1 LEDKAIDK
9 PNKIVHL
16 TSLLDRVFPALKGDQ
31 VTFIGSTFVNYGE
44 EKPYLNH
51 CICLN
56 DSHNIGDN
64 VLECYSTEKEV
75 LCAWSRLI
83 MKEDPDIIIG
93 YNIFGFDYPFM
104 YERANQLDCMDEFMV
119 LGRHSV
125 QSTKLFE
132 TSIILASGPYDLK
145 MLPMSGRLQIDLYT
159 YMRKEFNLPSYK
171 LDYVSSY
178 LICDKVIRYE
188 NTEESCRIYSKNM
201 KGLERLHYVHFEI
214 HNHSSELYKDGKN
227 TKS

>member
-1 LEDKAIDK
+1 VESIDYERR
-9 PNKIVHL
+9 PRHHYWV
-16 TSLLDRVFPALKGDQ
+16 
-31 VTFIGSTFVNYGE
+31 Y
-44 EKPYLNH
+44 
-51 CICLN
+51 
-56 DSHNIGDN
+56 
-64 VLECYSTEKEV
+64 
-75 LCAWSRLI
+75 
-83 MKEDPDIIIG
+83 
-93 YNIFGFDYPFM
+93 IFGFDYPFM

-119 LGRHSV
+119 LGRNKE

-132 TSIILASGPYDLK
+132 TSIVLASGPYDLK

-201 KGLERLHYVHFEI
+201 KGLERFTLCSF
-214 HNHSSELYKDGKN
+214 
-227 TKS
+227 